1 MDCVVRIRKILI
13 ENLRSIVSSGEIPV
27 QNLMAIVGEN
37 NAGKSNTL
45 LAVSAF
51 LNGGAGGIK
60 AEDFNNQGVPIKIRI
75 TFGDLTEF
83 ERKRWRKYLAADQLI
98 LEKKLFIEIDDDTGA
113 KKIKAEYHGYEGEPA
128 EWFLSI
134 EKIIQIHGDRPKWAD
149 IAAAQ
154 NLPEYF
160 LEDGKCTKSIYS
172 KALDRYVMENEIEY
186 GAPDL
191 SETHALGLQSK
202 VIASLPAF
210 YLLPAITDY
219 SGEID
224 KRQKSSTF
232 RRLMGELSER
242 ILRVDPR
249 FGEIEE
255 ALGKVNALLN
265 SLASEGAP
273 NRLESLGR
281 IESQIGGLLQELM
294 PSVSSV
300 GLSVEVEEIKD
311 IFSGGVSL
319 SVNDGVETDVL
330 AKGHGLQ
337 RCIVFS
343 LLRTLID
350 TERADHG
357 QIGRGSRS
365 IILGIEEPEL
375 YIHPQLAKL
384 FYDVM
389 QAFGY
394 SDQILYTTHSPLF
407 VNAYNYQEVAIASK
421 ATVEEG
427 TKIKTAPP
435 GLFDDLEDAKVFK
448 GLSRFNPS
456 VNELFFAKKIL
467 IVEGPEDLIAIN
479 ATLAKLGIIRNRT
492 EEINWTVLVAGG
504 KESIPFFQRVMN
516 AFDMTYSVLHDI
528 DVLPTTPQQLAETWQ
543 KKNTAIAELAGA
555 RQVHTFPHKLETTL
569 GLVDHIRD
577 QYRATQY
584 FSNPANINE
593 DLERIVSGIF
603 L

>member
-1 MDCVVRIRKILI
+1 MRIRKILI

-27 QNLMAIVGEN
+27 QNLMALVGEN

-51 LNGGAGGIK
+51 LTGGAGGLK
-60 AEDFNNQGVPIKIRI
+60 AEDFNNPDLPVRIRI

-83 ERKRWRKYLAADQLI
+83 ERRRWRKYLAADQLI
-98 LEKKLFIEIDDDTGA
+98 LEKKLFVETDADTGV
-113 KKIKAEYHGYEGEPA
+113 KKVTAEYHGYEGEPA

-134 EKIIQIHGDRPKWAD
+134 ESVLQKHGDRPKWAE
-149 IAAAQ
+149 IVAAQ

-160 LEDGKCTKSIYS
+160 LQDGKCTKAIYS
-172 KALDRYVMENEIEY
+172 KALDRYVEENEIEY

-191 SETHALGLQSK
+191 SATHALGLQSK

-242 ILRVDPR
+242 ILRNDPR

-265 SLASEGAP
+265 SLSNECVP

-281 IESQIGGLLQELM
+281 IETQIGGLLQELM

-300 GLSVEVEEIKD
+300 GLSVEIEELKD

-350 TERADHG
+350 TERVDHG
-357 QIGRGSRS
+357 QTGRGSRS

-375 YIHPQLAKL
+375 YIHPQLSKL

-389 QAFGY
+389 RAFGN

-421 ATVEEG
+421 ATVEQG
-427 TKIKTAPP
+427 TKIRTAPQ
-435 GLFDDLEDAKVFK
+435 GLFDDLEEAKVFK
-448 GLSRFNPS
+448 GLSRFNAS
-456 VNELFFAKKIL
+456 VNELFFAKKVL
-467 IVEGPEDLIAIN
+467 VVEGPEDLIAVTS
-479 ATLAKLGIIRNRT
+479 TLVKIGTIRSRT

-504 KESIPFFQRVMN
+504 KDSIPFFQRVMN
-516 AFDMTYSVLHDI
+516 AFDITYSVLHDT
-528 DVLPTTPQQLAETWQ
+528 DVLPTTPPQVAETWQ
-543 KKNTAIAELAGA
+543 RTNTVIAELAGE
-555 RQVHTFPHKLETTL
+555 RPVHRFPHKLETTL
-569 GLVDHIRD
+569 GLTYHLKD
-577 QYRATQY
+577 QYKATQY
-584 FSNPANINE
+584 FSDPANINP
-593 DLERIVSGIF
+593 DLEGIVAGIF
-603 L
+603 A

>member
-1 MDCVVRIRKILI
+1 MRIRKILI

-27 QNLMAIVGEN
+27 HNLMALVGEN

-51 LNGGAGGIK
+51 LTGGAGGLK
-60 AEDFNNQGVPIKIRI
+60 PDDFNNQEAPVRIRI

-83 ERKRWRKYLAADQLI
+83 ERRRWRKYLAADQLI
-98 LEKKLFIEIDDDTGA
+98 LEKKFFIETDTDTGTRRV
-113 KKIKAEYHGYEGEPA
+113 KAEYHGYEGEPA

-134 EKIIQIHGDRPKWAD
+134 KGIIQRHGDRPKWVEIVAS
-149 IAAAQ
+149 Q
-154 NLPEYF
+154 SLPEYF
-160 LEDGKCTKSIYS
+160 LEDGKCNKSIYT
-172 KALDRYVMENEIEY
+172 KALDRYVEENEVEY

-191 SETHALGLQSK
+191 SATHALGLQSK

-242 ILRVDPR
+242 ILRNDPR

-255 ALGKVNALLN
+255 ALGRVSALLN
-265 SLASEGAP
+265 SLSTEGAP
-273 NRLESLGR
+273 NRLESLGS
-281 IESQIGGLLQELM
+281 IETQIGGLLQELM

-300 GLSVEVEEIKD
+300 GLSVEVEELKD
-311 IFSGGVSL
+311 IFSSGVSL
-319 SVNDGVETDVL
+319 TVNDGVETDVL

-350 TERADHG
+350 TERVDHG
-357 QIGRGSRS
+357 QTGRGSRS

-375 YIHPQLAKL
+375 YIHPQLSKL

-389 QAFGY
+389 RAFGD
-394 SDQILYTTHSPLF
+394 SDQIIYTTHSPLF

-421 ATVEEG
+421 ATVEQG
-427 TKIKTAPP
+427 TKIKTAPH
-435 GLFDDLEDAKVFK
+435 GLFDDLEEARVFK
-448 GLSRFNPS
+448 GLSRFNAS
-456 VNELFFAKKIL
+456 VNELFFAKKVL
-467 IVEGPEDLIAIN
+467 VVEGPEDLIAITS
-479 ATLAKLGIIRNRT
+479 TLAKLGMIRNRT

-516 AFDMTYSVLHDI
+516 AFDITYSVLHDT
-528 DVLPTTPQQLAETWQ
+528 DVLPNTPPQVAAGWQ
-543 KKNTAIAELAGA
+543 RTNAAIAALAGA
-555 RQVHTFPHKLETTL
+555 RPVHTFPHKLETTL
-569 GLVDHIRD
+569 GLTDHLKD

-584 FSNPANINE
+584 FSDPANINA
-593 DLERIVSGIF
+593 DLEGIVTGIF
-603 L
+603 A